1 MPFSILLLIFALLPG
16 CVTAPLQS
24 RLCNG
29 CRTFAVGFRAATALA
44 LWRAGERFPGEHSP
58 ENGYAPADT
67 TLALEPSHTEI
78 EFTVGTLLHTVH
90 GTFGLKR
97 GVVHFDP
104 ATGAASGELAVDAA
118 SGHSGSN
125 GRDKRMG
132 KEILE
137 CLSFPEIV
145 FVPDRVEGQ
154 FHATAP
160 SQVRLHGQLRIHG
173 AAHEITMQVQTEP
186 NADGLKATATFSVPY
201 VSWGMKNPTT
211 LFLKV
216 NDSVDVTIHAAGH
229 LSMPMP

>member
-1 MPFSILLLIFALLPG
+1 MTIRRAPFMTRQPRRIGASGGAGFSPPCRTAAKTAILLLTL
-16 CVTAPLQS
+16 APLLS
-24 RLCNG
+24 
-29 CRTFAVGFRAATALA
+29 AADA
-44 LWRAGERFPGEHSP
+44 
-58 ENGYAPADT
+58 

-90 GTFGLKR
+90 GTFVLKR

-118 SGHSGSN
+118 SGHSGSD

-145 FVPDRVEGQ
+145 FVPDRLEGE

-160 SQVRLHGQLRIHG
+160 SEVRLHGQLRIHG
-173 AAHEITMQVQTEP
+173 ASHEIVMQVRTEP
-186 NADGLKATATFSVPY
+186 DVDGLKATATFSVPY

-216 NDSVDVTIHAAGH
+216 NGSVEVKIHATGH
-229 LSMPMP
+229 LSQPVQ